1 MNSAQHAV
9 QHLLWCILVAL
20 RIAEKETPFTT
31 ETARRRFIANWL
43 DNARK
48 APTFRTMNAE
58 FTTLRQLLEKGDK
71 KVLVD
76 NTIAALLE
84 HASASGQCD
93 LFRFRSA
100 LNTLMQ
106 TGWCVV
112 VCRHP
117 ENISAE
123 LFKRRRDRSKH
134 ALQLTRTDAAFR
146 PTGDMTLPVT
156 FQLLQSRTSESCEE
170 VEIVFH
176 SEGFQVVVADSA
188 LMLDKQRVVRTLYIG
203 TPTMSQEEWSPLEQN
218 IWQPEAPE
226 NEIDH

>member
-1 MNSAQHAV
+1 MSFAQNAV

-20 RIAEKETPFTT
+20 RITEKEEPLTS
-31 ETARRRFIANWL
+31 ETARRRFIADWL
-43 DNARK
+43 DNAQK
-48 APTFRTMNAE
+48 QPTFRSMNAE

-71 KVLVD
+71 KVSVD
-76 NTIAALLE
+76 GTIAALLE

-117 ENISAE
+117 ESILAE
-123 LFKRRRDRSKH
+123 LFKRLWDRSKY
-134 ALQLTRTDAAFR
+134 ALQLTPTDVAFR

-156 FQLLQSRTSESCEE
+156 FQLLQSRTAESCDE
-170 VEIVFH
+170 VERVFH

-188 LMLDKQRVVRTLYIG
+188 IMLDKQRVVRTLHIG
-203 TPTMSQEEWSPLEQN
+203 TPTLSQEEWFPLEQN

-226 NEIDH
+226 NENDH